1 MSDEKITSAGWDAIT
16 AEFERI
22 YPDQKD
28 PRHYGTLVSY
38 AMGGNDPLDGI
49 SVYDGGGFWHFV
61 SYGLSELYEKVSE
74 NKKYS
79 GFGYELTFKLK
90 KDDYENEENEIRCI
104 CGIMQAIA
112 RISFNSGDI
121 FQNNEYIYTG
131 QQTGIDARAK
141 SNITGFICINDPSV
155 NTLNTPNGIVEFIE
169 LIGMTDAELTR
180 LKELRTHDAVAEMYK
195 TLGSD
200 ITDYNRKSIV

>member
-49 SVYDGGGFWHFV
+49 SVYDGGDFWHFV

-74 NKKYS
+74 NK
-79 GFGYELTFKLK
+79 
-90 KDDYENEENEIRCI
+90 
-104 CGIMQAIA
+104 
-112 RISFNSGDI
+112 
-121 FQNNEYIYTG
+121 
-131 QQTGIDARAK
+131 
-141 SNITGFICINDPSV
+141 
-155 NTLNTPNGIVEFIE
+155 
-169 LIGMTDAELTR
+169 
-180 LKELRTHDAVAEMYK
+180 
-195 TLGSD
+195 
-200 ITDYNRKSIV
+200 